1 MTQPRWLQALST
13 LGIEFRLPLPLLGL
27 IFWVGGG
34 LVSDRELSHSYNSRL
49 VFQADTQQEGRMA
62 RRVRSIQVEIKKH
75 QGVSRV
81 KVQIVNSALKE
92 LAFEFPFTEL
102 SQIEAAISQ
111 ELGLSPE
118 YVKKLVRYQ
127 VD

>member
-1 MTQPRWLQALST
+1 
-13 LGIEFRLPLPLLGL
+13 
-27 IFWVGGG
+27 
-34 LVSDRELSHSYNSRL
+34 LSHSYNSTL

-62 RRVRSIQVEIKKH
+62 RRVLSIQVEIKKH

-81 KVQIVNSALKE
+81 KVQTVNSALKE
-92 LAFEFPFTEL
+92 LAFEFPFTNL

-118 YVKKLVRYQ
+118 YVKTRVRYQ
-127 VD
+127 IN